1 MRRPQKSN
9 DQRIS
14 GTKKMLGGRGQQ
26 KLQRQNVGQAFG
38 RSTGDVDSFAAGC
51 CGGGDDVSW
60 TEVVNCGVPGL
71 VAGRGVGSGGSE
83 SLLFRERVARL
94 KID

>member
-1 MRRPQKSN
+1 M
-9 DQRIS
+9 
-14 GTKKMLGGRGQQ
+14 
-26 KLQRQNVGQAFG
+26 
-38 RSTGDVDSFAAGC
+38 
-51 CGGGDDVSW
+51 SW